1 MVDTSL
7 SAVIIGYVDY
17 RLEDIVYSL
26 SASHSTF
33 DIWYFFSATMIIL
46 LSYSSVSEWSGNF
59 MIEKKC
65 K

>member
-1 MVDTSL
+1 VCDNNWFW
-7 SAVIIGYVDY
+7 IIELYLY
-17 RLEDIVYSL
+17 YSL

-33 DIWYFFSATMIIL
+33 DIWYFFSAIMIIL
-46 LSYSSVSEWSGNF
+46 LSYSSVSEWIGNF